1 MLVKW
6 QYFLRTLQNS
16 CVANWY
22 LKISNHSINKHS
34 LSIVYETGYKLDI
47 EDMER
52 KPTVIAIKES
62 MTLLRFYHQGP
73 WLLDNPAESRNRHWA
88 PVWRQCPGWSA
99 SYMVE
104 SWLHWTS
111 SIMEGAAFVHTGIDL
126 LYIKFSSLHIKLLPK
141 LPSVDLKNDLST
153 IFIFHTVWLWI
164 KNSFHRE
171 RSRAPAHG
179 ILWSHHVPHHHEAAG
194 LIGHWNGLLKTQLQ
208 HQIGGKTLQGWDKCL
223 QKSVYAL
230 NQHPKYGP
238 VSVIA
243 RIHRFGNQAVKM
255 GVAPLTIT
263 PVTY

>member
-1 MLVKW
+1 
-6 QYFLRTLQNS
+6 
-16 CVANWY
+16 
-22 LKISNHSINKHS
+22 
-34 LSIVYETGYKLDI
+34 
-47 EDMER
+47 MER
-52 KPTVIAIKES
+52 KPTVTAIKES
-62 MTLLRFYHQGP
+62 MTLLPFYRQGP
-73 WLLDNPAESRNRHWA
+73 WLLDSPAESRNRHWA

-104 SWLHWTS
+104 GWLHWTS

-126 LYIKFSSLHIKLLPK
+126 LYTKFSFLHIKLLPK
-141 LPSVDLKNDLST
+141 LPSVGLKNDLST
-153 IFIFHTVWLWI
+153 IFIFHTVLLWI

-230 NQHPKYGP
+230 NQHPKYGT

-255 GVAPLTIT
+255 GVALLTIT
-263 PVTY
+263 PSDLLSKN